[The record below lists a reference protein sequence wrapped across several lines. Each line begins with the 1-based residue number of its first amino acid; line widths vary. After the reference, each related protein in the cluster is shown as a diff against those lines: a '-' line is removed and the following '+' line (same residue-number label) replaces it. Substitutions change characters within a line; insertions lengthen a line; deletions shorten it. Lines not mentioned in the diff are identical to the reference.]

1 MRLYPGRG
9 GVILGLTLAV
19 PLLSGCG
26 ANKPESALPKPVTR
40 PLPISTPNAASA
52 GANKPATT
60 KPVAAGSASTAHVAT
75 PIDAGKLTI
84 TAARTLTYDTDT
96 GARMVVLQDALPD
109 CHCAGRSWWVKYS
122 KDGAGAAA
130 LPEREVKM
138 IIDASGY
145 IAEAEEINRAEKVEI
160 VYTPP
165 LVVIPDKLPIQTFGH
180 AAYQQDVKMV
190 VHPLGDRSRTRTSG
204 MAHNEIRYTGD
215 ELITTAAGEFT
226 ARKLQSTVTADLSA
240 ATSVNTTEQWWSDGV
255 GLVFEKDHEI
265 TKTLGIKVRETNAT
279 LMLNA
284 ITRPG

>member
-9 GVILGLTLAV
+9 GVVLVLTFGL
-19 PLLSGCG
+19 PLLGGCG
-26 ANKPESALPKPVTR
+26 ANKPESALPIPVTR
-40 PLPISTPNAASA
+40 PLPTSTPNVASA
-52 GANKPATT
+52 GANKPITT
-60 KPVAAGSASTAHVAT
+60 SPVAAGSVSTAHVVT
-75 PIDAGKLTI
+75 PMSASKLTI
-84 TAARTLTYDTDT
+84 NAARTLTYDTDT
-96 GARMVVLQDALPD
+96 GARMIVLQDALPD

-122 KDGAGAAA
+122 KSGAGAAA

-138 IIDASGY
+138 TIDASGY

-165 LVVIPDKLPIQTFGH
+165 LVVIPDKLPIQTSGN

-204 MAHNEIRYTGD
+204 TAHNVIRYTGD

-226 ARKLQSTVTADLSA
+226 ARKLYSTVTADLSA
-240 ATSVNTTEQWWSDGV
+240 ATSVNTIEQWWSDGV
-255 GLVFEKDHEI
+255 GLIFEKDHEV
-265 TKTLGIKVRETNAT
+265 TKTLGIKVRENNAT